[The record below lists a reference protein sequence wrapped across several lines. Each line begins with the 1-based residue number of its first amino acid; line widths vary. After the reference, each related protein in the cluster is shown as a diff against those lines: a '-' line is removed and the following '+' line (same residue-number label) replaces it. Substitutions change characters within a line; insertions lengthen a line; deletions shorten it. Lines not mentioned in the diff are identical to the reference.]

1 MPDQDSVPSFD
12 AEAGLFSYAQIQH
25 LLKIEF
31 SRARRY
37 RYPLS
42 TCVFQV
48 DRLETMKE
56 LYGYKVREQMLDKV
70 VGLVQRSSR
79 TSDFLGRFGDRFV
92 LILPHTPADGM
103 KTIMERVREQLAA
116 TSFEVDGRPV
126 RVTLSVGGAT
136 YAGNNTLFFDSIL
149 KNAEDS
155 LRRAVEAGGNTIL
168 VA

>member
-1 MPDQDSVPSFD
+1 MPDPDSVPSFD

-42 TCVFQV
+42 VCIFQI
-48 DRLETMKE
+48 DRLESLKD
-56 LYGYKVREQMLDKV
+56 LYGYKIRDQILEKV
-70 VGLVQRSSR
+70 VGLVQQNSR
-79 TSDFLGRFGDRFV
+79 TSDFLGRYGDRFV
-92 LILPHTPADGM
+92 LILPHTDAPGV
-103 KTIMERVREQLAA
+103 KIIMERVRDRLGE
-116 TSFEVDGRPV
+116 TSFEIDSRPV
-126 RVTLSVGGAT
+126 RVTVSAGSGT

-149 KNAEDS
+149 KSAEEG
-155 LRRAVEAGGNTIL
+155 LRRALEAGGNTIL

>member
-1 MPDQDSVPSFD
+1 MTV
-12 AEAGLFSYAQIQH
+12 
-25 LLKIEF
+25 
-31 SRARRY
+31 RA
-37 RYPLS
+37 S
-42 TCVFQV
+42 
-48 DRLETMKE
+48 
-56 LYGYKVREQMLDKV
+56 
-70 VGLVQRSSR
+70 
-79 TSDFLGRFGDRFV
+79 
-92 LILPHTPADGM
+92 
-103 KTIMERVREQLAA
+103 A